1 MARSIRRLPS
11 LNALRAFW
19 AAARHGSFA
28 AAATELHV
36 TASAVS
42 LQVRQLEDE
51 LGVKLFQR
59 TPKGLVLSAQGA
71 EILPGISDAFA
82 QLQSTLIKGGDNGG
96 VQTLTVSVA
105 PSFATKWLLPRLDR
119 FVSQHPDVDVRVL
132 ATMDLV
138 DFNSEAI
145 DLAIRYGR
153 GHYPGLQAD
162 LLMREAVFPV
172 ASPKLLEG
180 RDATDLASLLHN
192 ATLLHDDS
200 PDQDPTCPDWKSW
213 LRAAGITD
221 VDWQRGLRFNQSTF
235 VLEAAANG
243 LGLALAKATLVQHD
257 LAAGRLVQMA
267 ATQTQIELAYFIVYP
282 PDRTNQRAAAAFRQ
296 WLGAEI
302 AASDA
307 APSEI
312 TSADVAAGLNRV
324 GDTLPQ
330 ALPPHLPVGGQK
342 RTGNLMRA

>member
-1 MARSIRRLPS
+1 MARPLRRLPS

-71 EILPGISDAFA
+71 EILPGISDAFS
-82 QLQSTLIKGGDNGG
+82 QLQSTLVKGG
-96 VQTLTVSVA
+96 VQDGVQSLTVSVA

-119 FVSQHPDVDVRVL
+119 FVSQNPDIDVRVL

-138 DFNSEAI
+138 DFGNEPI

-162 LLMREAVFPV
+162 LLMRETVFPV
-172 ASPKLLEG
+172 SSPKLLQG
-180 RDATDLASLLHN
+180 RDPDDLAGLLRT

-213 LRAAGITD
+213 LRAAGLHDI
-221 VDWQRGLRFNQSTF
+221 DWQRGLRFNQSNF

-243 LGLALAKATLVQHD
+243 LGLALAKASLVQGD
-257 LAAGRLVQMA
+257 LAAGRLVQLA
-267 ATQTQIELAYFIVYP
+267 ATETQIELAYFIVYP
-282 PDRTNQRAAAAFRQ
+282 PDRAGNPAALAFRQ
-296 WLGAEI
+296 WLA
-302 AASDA
+302 
-307 APSEI
+307 SEI
-312 TSADVAAGLNRV
+312 SQPVELASTVAL
-324 GDTLPQ
+324 
-330 ALPPHLPVGGQK
+330 PHLPVSASRPSG
-342 RTGNLMRA
+342 TLMRA

>member
-1 MARSIRRLPS
+1 MARPIRRLPS

-71 EILPGISDAFA
+71 EILPGISDAFS
-82 QLQSTLIKGGDNGG
+82 QLQSTLVKGAALGG

-119 FVSQHPDVDVRVL
+119 FVSQNPDIDVRVL
-132 ATMDLV
+132 ATMELV
-138 DFNSEAI
+138 DFNNEPI

-153 GHYPGLQAD
+153 GHYPGLQSD
-162 LLMREAVFPV
+162 LLMRDSVFPV
-172 ASPKLLEG
+172 SSPKLLDG
-180 RDATDLASLLHN
+180 RDPSDLASLLR
-192 ATLLHDDS
+192 ASTLLHDDS

-213 LRAAGITD
+213 LRAAGIDD
-221 VDWQRGLRFNQSTF
+221 VDWQRGPRFNQSNF

-243 LGLALAKATLVQHD
+243 VGLALAKASLVQGD
-257 LAAGRLVQMA
+257 LAAGRLVQIA
-267 ATQTQIELAYFIVYP
+267 ATHTQIELAYFIVSP
-282 PDRTNQRAAAAFRQ
+282 PDRAGYPAAIAFRQ
-296 WLGAEI
+296 WIATEI
-302 AASDA
+302 AQGIEPGLSALSVTQP
-307 APSEI
+307 APLAI
-312 TSADVAAGLNRV
+312 NA
-324 GDTLPQ
+324 
-330 ALPPHLPVGGQK
+330 QK
-342 RTGNLMRA
+342 RSGNLMRA

>member
-1 MARSIRRLPS
+1 MARQIRRLPS

-71 EILPGISDAFA
+71 EILPGISDAFS
-82 QLQSTLIKGGDNGG
+82 QLQSTLIKAPEAGG

-119 FVSQHPDVDVRVL
+119 FVSRQPDIDVRVL

-138 DFNSEAI
+138 DFNSEPI

-180 RDATDLASLLHN
+180 REASDLASLLHS

-213 LRAAGITD
+213 LRAAGIDD
-221 VDWQRGLRFNQSTF
+221 VDWQRGLRFNQSNF

-243 LGLALAKATLVQHD
+243 LGLALAKATLVQDD
-257 LAAGRLVQMA
+257 LAAGRLVQLA

-282 PDRTNQRAAAAFRQ
+282 PERANQPAATAFRQ
-296 WLGAEI
+296 WIAAEI
-302 AASDA
+302 SQ
-307 APSEI
+307 
-312 TSADVAAGLNRV
+312 AGEV
-324 GDTLPQ
+324 LPQ
-330 ALPPHLPVGGQK
+330 ALPAHLPVGGQK
-342 RTGNLMRA
+342 RSGTLMRA

>member
-1 MARSIRRLPS
+1 MARQIRRLPS

-71 EILPGISDAFA
+71 EILPGISDAFS
-82 QLQSTLIKGGDNGG
+82 QLQSTLIKGTDTGG

-119 FVSQHPDVDVRVL
+119 FVSQQPDIDVRVL

-138 DFNSEAI
+138 DFSNEPI

-180 RDATDLASLLHN
+180 REANDLASLLHS

-213 LRAAGITD
+213 LRAAGIDD
-221 VDWQRGLRFNQSTF
+221 VDWQRGLRFNQSNF

-243 LGLALAKATLVQHD
+243 LGLALAKATLVQDD
-257 LAAGRLVQMA
+257 LAAGRLVQLA

-282 PDRTNQRAAAAFRQ
+282 PDRASQPAAIAFRQ
-296 WLGAEI
+296 WIAAEI
-302 AASDA
+302 SQAGEALSQPL
-307 APSEI
+307 PS
-312 TSADVAAGLNRV
+312 
-324 GDTLPQ
+324 
-330 ALPPHLPVGGQK
+330 HLPISGYK
-342 RTGNLMRA
+342 RSGTLMRA